1 MFNTK
6 NLIWTNLNQIKNIP
20 DHILTWLDDYQS
32 LTAKLKQ
39 KFNRF
44 SINILS
50 QKESI
55 PHADEIELLNWHNQF
70 VVREVELLGND
81 QVIVFARSIIPIT
94 NNTQSLLK
102 IGSHPLGEMLF
113 NDINIKRSQL
123 QITHTHGTWGRRS
136 IFTIDSTQVLVSE
149 FFIKTNKLIS

>member
-6 NLIWTNLNQIKNIP
+6 NLIWTNLNQIRNIP

-50 QKESI
+50 QEESI
-55 PHADEIELLNWHNQF
+55 PHADEIELLDCHSQF

-94 NNTQSLLK
+94 NNTQNLLK

-113 NDINIKRSQL
+113 NDTNIKRGQL

-136 IFTIDSTQVLVSE
+136 IFTISSTQVLVSE

>member
-6 NLIWTNLNQIKNIP
+6 NLIWTSLNQIRNIP
-20 DHILTWLDDYQS
+20 DHILAWLDDYQS

-44 SINILS
+44 SVNILS
-50 QKESI
+50 QEESI
-55 PHADEIELLNWHNQF
+55 PHADEIKLLDWYSQF

-102 IGSHPLGEMLF
+102 IGNHPLGEILF
-113 NDINIKRSQL
+113 NDANIKRGQL
-123 QITHTHGTWGRRS
+123 QVTYTHGTWGRRS
-136 IFTIDSTQVLVSE
+136 LLTIGSTQILVSE